1 MAGRGGVYNDTSKNI
16 IVWDG
21 VIPPECRSNPSILRL
36 TAKLEWEEAKEPLHA
51 DIDVN
56 KTNGVGPGMSFAN
69 RVVNRFGMVGL
80 VPCSVGGTKLSQWQK
95 GEFLYEETVK
105 RAKAASDTVDV
116 VDASDYKK
124 RLVKFFNDLRSDL
137 QHPNLPIIHVALAT
151 GARPYLD
158 VVRKAQLETDLENV
172 NCVDAMGLPLEPDG
186 LHLTTSSQVR
196 LGKMMVDAFLAI
208 RPIPSSAKLF
218 SGLSVLVLFPLFLL

>member
-1 MAGRGGVYNDTSKNI
+1 MVKSTSRDPSLLGDLFLLHRFSSFSSTNPFPNHSKKHQHFHIGRSKPGASLGRAQTAPGQSNMAGRGGVYNDSTKNI

-69 RVVNRFGMVGL
+69 LVVNRFDKVGL

-105 RAKAASDTVDV
+105 RAK
-116 VDASDYKK
+116 
-124 RLVKFFNDLRSDL
+124 
-137 QHPNLPIIHVALAT
+137 
-151 GARPYLD
+151 
-158 VVRKAQLETDLENV
+158 
-172 NCVDAMGLPLEPDG
+172 
-186 LHLTTSSQVR
+186 SS
-196 LGKMMVDAFLAI
+196 
-208 RPIPSSAKLF
+208 
-218 SGLSVLVLFPLFLL
+218 SG